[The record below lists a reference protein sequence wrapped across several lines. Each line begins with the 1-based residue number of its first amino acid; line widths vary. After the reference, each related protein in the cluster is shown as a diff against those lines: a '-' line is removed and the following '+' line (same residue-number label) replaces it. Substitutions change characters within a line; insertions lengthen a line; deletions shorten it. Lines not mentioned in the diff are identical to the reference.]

1 MLDITLNHK
10 HMTAKT
16 KYKPF
21 KIPHGVTHE
30 AGACARETS

>member
-1 MLDITLNHK
+1 MTTITK
-10 HMTAKT
+10 I
-16 KYKPF
+16 KPF